1 MLRNLQIN
9 KCRGN
14 KVKVFMRNGNV
25 LTGFLAFYN
34 YDEQVI
40 HIENYEMSNEKGVIE
55 KGDFWVVNSKS
66 WDNMAI
72 PNVIGGMKNEKTIK

>member
-14 KVKVFMRNGNV
+14 KVEVFMRNGNV
-25 LTGFLAFYN
+25 LKGFLAFFN

-40 HIENYEMSNEKGVIE
+40 HVENYELSNDKGVLS

-72 PNVIGGMKNEKTIK
+72 PSVIGGMKNEKTIK